1 VGDEG
6 RWKIE
11 EYRTEQ
17 GESPIRVFLSGLEG
31 QPRVNALALIQL
43 ARERG
48 NTLRLPHSKLLGE
61 GLHELRKDQV
71 RIFYVFRP
79 GRRIVLL
86 AGLLKKRGDIPPAM
100 VKRLRKM
107 QEEIQ

>member
-1 VGDEG
+1 MAEG
-6 RWKIE
+6 WWTIE

-31 QPRVNALALIQL
+31 QTRVDAFALIQL

-48 NTLRLPHSKLLGE
+48 NTLRLPHSKPLGE
-61 GLHELRKDQV
+61 GLQELRKDQV

-79 GRRIVLL
+79 GRRIMLL
-86 AGLLKKRGDIPPAM
+86 DGLLKKRGDIPPAM
-100 VKRLRKM
+100 VKRLRQM
-107 QEEIQ
+107 QEKIR

>member
-1 VGDEG
+1 M
-6 RWKIE
+6 
-11 EYRTEQ
+11 
-17 GESPIRVFLSGLEG
+17 FLFSLEG
-31 QPRVNALALIQL
+31 QARIDAFALIQL

-48 NTLRLPHSKLLGE
+48 NPLRLPHSKPLGE

-79 GRRIVLL
+79 GRRMMFLD
-86 AGLLKKRGDIPPAM
+86 GLLKKRGDIPPAM

-107 QEEIQ
+107 QEKIR